1 MTGESDR
8 DLPLHDE
15 ARARSKWR
23 GGETLL
29 DPGDLETDGPAS
41 EVDDAAQGDGQ
52 RRASFTPPRLV
63 PLPVKARGGTE

>member
-23 GGETLL
+23 GGEALVGKGE
-29 DPGDLETDGPAS
+29 DGSSGPAS
-41 EVDDAAQGDGQ
+41 EADDSAQGGGGGGDDLLEDAA
-52 RRASFTPPRLV
+52 RRPPD
-63 PLPVKARGGTE
+63 